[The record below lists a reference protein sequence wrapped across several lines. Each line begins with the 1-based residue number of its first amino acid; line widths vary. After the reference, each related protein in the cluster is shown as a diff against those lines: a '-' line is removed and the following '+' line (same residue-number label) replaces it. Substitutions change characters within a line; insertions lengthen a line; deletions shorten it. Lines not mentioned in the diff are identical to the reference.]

1 MGARSPNPWRRSS
14 GEGILTLAS
23 QLSLEVRRDCDAV
36 VVSACGDIDL
46 STLAKATTAL
56 DGARA
61 GAGLLVLDL
70 REVGFMDTSGL
81 RLVIEE
87 QQRAA
92 AGGYRFAVVRG
103 PSRVQRL
110 FEIAGLAG
118 EEELFV
124 DAPTQPG
131 DGDGG

>member
-1 MGARSPNPWRRSS
+1 MSPSS
-14 GEGILTLAS
+14 H
-23 QLSLEVRRDCDAV
+23 LSLEVRREGAAAIV
-36 VVSACGDIDL
+36 AARGDIDL
-46 STLAKATTAL
+46 STLMEVIAAL
-56 DGARA
+56 DRARVGARS
-61 GAGLLVLDL
+61 LIFDL

-92 AGGYRFAVVRG
+92 HSSYRFAVVRG
-103 PSRVQRL
+103 SHRIQRL

-124 DAPTQPG
+124 DAPPPV
-131 DGDGG
+131 GGGTG